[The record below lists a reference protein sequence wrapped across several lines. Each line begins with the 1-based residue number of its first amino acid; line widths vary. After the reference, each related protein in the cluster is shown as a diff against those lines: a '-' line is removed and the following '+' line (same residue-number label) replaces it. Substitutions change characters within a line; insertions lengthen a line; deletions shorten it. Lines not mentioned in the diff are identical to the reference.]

1 MPGSTT
7 PKEKAYP
14 EKNLRFYFCFRL
26 VQKFSRMRARQS
38 YRFLRARCATL
49 SLCLLVALTAHTL
62 AQSAPTNFTA
72 SKDLLLSTKTPLGE
86 ATVTIPAGATITNYE
101 MQGEQVKIRQGAFTA
116 VVALADLQT
125 PPAPAPSPETSPTPT
140 PEATPA
146 STPTPEPE
154 PAATAAPDPSPASSA
169 AAPNALP
176 DWLMP
181 AVFGTLVAYALFA
194 TIALLRPRGGRK
206 STATV
211 RDRNTKDAP
220 VVALPS
226 QSKAKP
232 AVMAAGGRAI
242 ACPLCGKNI
251 PLEKVSQGRNSCPS
265 CQGTFVGE

>member
-1 MPGSTT
+1 
-7 PKEKAYP
+7 
-14 EKNLRFYFCFRL
+14 
-26 VQKFSRMRARQS
+26 MRARQS

-49 SLCLLVALTAHTL
+49 SLCLLVALAAHAL

-86 ATVTIPAGATITNYE
+86 ATVTIPAGEAITNYE

-116 VVALADLQT
+116 VVALADVQT
-125 PPAPAPSPETSPTPT
+125 SSTPAPSPETSPTPT

-181 AVFGTLVAYALFA
+181 AAFGALVAYALFA
-194 TIALLRPRGGRK
+194 TIALLRPRAGRK

-220 VVALPS
+220 VVVLPS

-251 PLEKVSQGRNSCPS
+251 PLEKVSKGRNSCPS
-265 CQGTFVGE
+265 CHEAFVGE

>member
-1 MPGSTT
+1 
-7 PKEKAYP
+7 
-14 EKNLRFYFCFRL
+14 
-26 VQKFSRMRARQS
+26 MRARQS
-38 YRFLRARCATL
+38 YRFLLTKCAAL
-49 SLCLLVALTAHTL
+49 STCLLAALAAHAL
-62 AQSAPTNFTA
+62 AQTAPTNFTA
-72 SKDLLLSTKTPLGE
+72 NKDLLLSTKTPLGE
-86 ATVTIPAGATITNYE
+86 ATMTMPAGTAITNYE
-101 MQGEQVKIRQGAFTA
+101 MQGAQVKIRQGAFSA
-116 VVALADLQT
+116 IVALADVQT
-125 PPAPAPSPETSPTPT
+125 APAPAPVPETSPSPA

-146 STPTPEPE
+146 STPAPAPE
-154 PAATAAPDPSPASSA
+154 PAATAAPEPSPTNSA
-169 AAPNALP
+169 AEPSGLP

-181 AVFGTLVAYALFA
+181 AAFGALAAYALFA

-265 CQGTFVGE
+265 CQGAFVGE

>member
-1 MPGSTT
+1 
-7 PKEKAYP
+7 
-14 EKNLRFYFCFRL
+14 
-26 VQKFSRMRARQS
+26 MRARQS
-38 YRFLRARCATL
+38 YRFLRTKCAARSA
-49 SLCLLVALTAHTL
+49 CLLAALAAHAL
-62 AQSAPTNFTA
+62 AQTAPTNFTA
-72 SKDLLLSTKTPLGE
+72 NKDLLLSSKTPLGE
-86 ATVTIPAGATITNYE
+86 ATMTMPAGTAITNYE
-101 MQGEQVKIRQGAFTA
+101 MQGAQVKIRQGAFSA
-116 VVALADLQT
+116 IVALADVQT
-125 PPAPAPSPETSPTPT
+125 APAPAPVPETSLSPA

-146 STPTPEPE
+146 PAPE
-154 PAATAAPDPSPASSA
+154 PAATAAPKPSPANSA
-169 AAPNALP
+169 AEPSGLP

-181 AVFGTLVAYALFA
+181 AAFGALVAYAFFA

-206 STATV
+206 STTTV